1 MATATV
7 ERLRAIP
14 LEVGSRH
21 WMVENVDEGSNY
33 SVDAVKGECSCPDW
47 QFRCRHRREDCKHL
61 LEVRTVIERQRH
73 YREKKPTVTAR
84 AIEEATGVKT
94 LPVIPELSQ
103 DELKAIFA

>member
-21 WMVENVDEGSNY
+21 WIVENVSEQTNY
-33 SVDAVKGECSCPDW
+33 SVNAVEGTCTCPDW

-61 LEVRTVIERQRH
+61 AEVRTVIERREH
-73 YREKKPTVTAR
+73 YREQKPITTAR
-84 AIEEATGVKT
+84 AIEEVTGEKQIPLVAGMTQEELIAT
-94 LPVIPELSQ
+94 
-103 DELKAIFA
+103 FA